1 MVNYYIIKLLYNSFT
16 LNNDDESYKIV
27 SYKIVSYKII
37 KL

>member
-16 LNNDDESYKIV
+16 LHNDDESYKIV
-27 SYKIVSYKII
+27 SYKII